1 MRLSEK
7 SLACFFFPDVIL
19 EIAELNGKT
28 SNNNIRL
35 AAAMLIIS
43 IARLVVAAFIIPVI
57 TTPFKLT
64 IIAPFKCNAYKAI
77 RGCAASSAN

>member
-1 MRLSEK
+1 M
-7 SLACFFFPDVIL
+7 L
-19 EIAELNGKT
+19 EIAESNSKT

-35 AAAMLIIS
+35 AAAMLAINIT
-43 IARLVVAAFIIPVI
+43 RLVAAALIIPVI
-57 TTPFKLT
+57 ATPLKLT